1 MRQRRPGVGACE
13 MVIPTL
19 RNAGLAVAL
28 SAVTLAGCTSYIKR
42 DEFDSTIAD
51 LRATDQRLQ
60 SQIDTLSQ
68 KHDALVTQLAGRVRV
83 RVETGAHFATGD
95 ATLSEEDKPL
105 LDDFAKAIS
114 SNRSDALITVEGFAD
129 PAGSAAANRRLALR
143 RAEAVRDYLISSGG
157 LAANQVRAV
166 SYGEDKNR
174 LVHLGATGDAGRDN
188 RRVSLV
194 VDYAGVSAARA
205 TASM

>member
-1 MRQRRPGVGACE
+1 M
-13 MVIPTL
+13 
-19 RNAGLAVAL
+19 
-28 SAVTLAGCTSYIKR
+28 
-42 DEFDSTIAD
+42 
-51 LRATDQRLQ
+51 
-60 SQIDTLSQ
+60 
-68 KHDALVTQLAGRVRV
+68 

-105 LDDFAKAIS
+105 LDDFAKAVS

-129 PAGSAAANRRLALR
+129 PSGSTANNRRLGLH
-143 RAEAVRDYLISSGG
+143 RAEAVRDYLVSSGG

-174 LVHLGATGDAGRDN
+174 LVRAGATGDAGHDN

-194 VDYAGVSAARA
+194 VDYAGVSAAPA